1 VEAEF
6 MTKRTN
12 AILRVIER
20 LDARIEGLREA
31 KEILLEQQRGQERPA
46 PKAVKAQPAA
56 TAKVG

>member
-1 VEAEF
+1 